1 MAKVN
6 YDYTSRHWSIKKERD
21 PNEKLPPFFAETQVK
36 VNGKNEVWPLYIPF
50 DATDKTQ
57 GVVWLSDTLTDES
70 AGAGM
75 TAMTPKGVKDNTLVA
90 TKNSI
95 TGQKISTENIVFNGD
110 IEFGGTVTGIT
121 SPDSPGGNIKNLV
134 VKIANKNVLP
144 TDEINY
150 ILGSGSIKNDVV
162 TVPIGMLPLNMIPSL
177 TEDKL
182 PNNISGSKIA
192 NGTITSDK
200 ISSINGNKIEDGT
213 ISGDKFSIIDGSK
226 IKDGTITNDKISSI
240 HGSKIENGTI
250 DNEKISTINGSK
262 IENGTI
268 NGEKISSISG
278 SKIEIGTITEDKL
291 SEDAK
296 NALFSQKQITLA
308 LGGDLKSDSVALL
321 FGQSNTISATVD
333 NIKDEY
339 IKNLFKNS

>member
-6 YDYTSRHWSIKKERD
+6 YDYTSRHWSIKKGRD

-70 AGAGM
+70 ASAGM
-75 TAMTPKGVKDNTLVA
+75 TAMTPKGVKENTLVA
-90 TKNSI
+90 VKNGA
-95 TGQKISTENIVFNGD
+95 GQKVSTESVVFKGPV
-110 IEFGGTVTGIT
+110 EFSGTVTGIG
-121 SPDSPGGNIKNLV
+121 SPDGSGGNIKNLV

-150 ILGSGSIKNDVV
+150 ILGSGSIQNDVV
-162 TVPIGMLPLNMIPSL
+162 TVPIGTLPLNMIPSL

-200 ISSINGNKIEDGT
+200 IFSINGNKIEDGT
-213 ISGDKFSIIDGSK
+213 ISGDKISIIDGSK

-278 SKIEIGTITEDKL
+278 SKIETGTITEDKL

-321 FGQSNTISATVD
+321 FGQSNTISATVT
-333 NIKDEY
+333 NIKDTY
-339 IKNLFKNS
+339 INNLFK

>member
-6 YDYTSRHWSIKKERD
+6 YDYTSRHWSSKKGRET
-21 PNEKLPPFFAETQVK
+21 NENLPPFFAETK
-36 VNGKNEVWPLYIPF
+36 VNGKIWPLYIPF

-57 GVVWLSDTLTDES
+57 GVVWLSDTLTDEGAS
-70 AGAGM
+70 AGM

-90 TKNSI
+90 TKNSA
-95 TGQKISTENIVFNGD
+95 GQKVSTESIVFKGPV
-110 IEFGGTVTGIT
+110 EFGGTVTGIT
-121 SPDSPGGNIKNLV
+121 SPGTPGGNIKNLV

-144 TDEINY
+144 TDERDY
-150 ILGSGSIKNDVV
+150 ILGSGTIQNDVV

-182 PNNISGSKIA
+182 PSNISGSKIA
-192 NGTITSDK
+192 DGTITSDK
-200 ISSINGNKIEDGT
+200 ILSINGNKIEDGT

-226 IKDGTITNDKISSI
+226 IKDGTIGNDKISSI

-278 SKIEIGTITEDKL
+278 SKIETGTITEDKL

-296 NALFSQKQITLA
+296 NALFSQKQITLT
-308 LGGDLKSDSVALL
+308 LGGDLTSDSVALL
-321 FGQSNTISATVD
+321 FGKANTISAKVT
-333 NIKDEY
+333 NIKDTY
-339 IKNLFKNS
+339 INDLFK

>member
-1 MAKVN
+1 MAELK
-6 YDYTSRHWSIKKERD
+6 YDYKSRHWFNNKTRPANSKE
-21 PNEKLPPFFAETQVK
+21 EFPPFIAKTKIDET
-36 VNGKNEVWPLYIPF
+36 EWPLYIPF
-50 DATDKTQ
+50 DATDQTQ
-57 GVVWLSDTLTDES
+57 GVVWLSDSLAKEE
-70 AGAGM
+70 GADRGM

-90 TKNSI
+90 TKNSA
-95 TGQKISTENIVFNGD
+95 TEQKVSTENILFSGN
-110 IEFGGTVTGIT
+110 IEFGGKVTGIT

-144 TDEINY
+144 TDINY
-150 ILGSGSIKNDVV
+150 ILGTGSIQNDVV
-162 TVPIGMLPLNMIPSL
+162 TVPIGMLPLNMIPVL

-213 ISGDKFSIIDGSK
+213 ISGDKISIIDGSK

-278 SKIEIGTITEDKL
+278 SKIETGTITEDKL
-291 SEDAK
+291 TEDAK
-296 NALFSQKQITLA
+296 NALFSQKQITLT
-308 LGGDLKSDSVALL
+308 LGGDLTSDSVALL
-321 FGQSNTISATVD
+321 FGKANTISAKVT
-333 NIKDEY
+333 NIKDTY
-339 IKNLFKNS
+339 INDLFK

>member
-1 MAKVN
+1 MAEVN
-6 YDYTSRHWSIKKERD
+6 YDYTSRHWSIKKGRD

-36 VNGKNEVWPLYIPF
+36 VNGKNEVWPLYVPF

-57 GVVWLSDTLTDES
+57 GVVWLSDTLTKEGAS
-70 AGAGM
+70 AGM
-75 TAMTPKGVKDNTLVA
+75 TAMTPKGVEDNTLVA
-90 TKNSI
+90 TKNGA
-95 TGQKISTENIVFNGD
+95 GQKVSTESVVFKGPV
-110 IEFGGTVTGIT
+110 EFGGTVTGIT
-121 SPDSPGGNIKNLV
+121 SPGSPGGNIKNLV

-144 TDEINY
+144 TDETNY
-150 ILGSGSIKNDVV
+150 ILGSGSIQNDVV
-162 TVPIGMLPLNMIPSL
+162 TVPIGMLPLNMIPVL

-200 ISSINGNKIEDGT
+200 ILSINGNKIEDGT
-213 ISGDKFSIIDGSK
+213 ISGNKFSIIDGSK

-278 SKIEIGTITEDKL
+278 SKIETGTITEDKL
-291 SEDAK
+291 TEDAK
-296 NALFSQKQITLA
+296 NALFSQKQITLT
-308 LGGDLKSDSVALL
+308 LGGDLTSDSVALL
-321 FGQSNTISATVD
+321 FGKANTISAKVT
-333 NIKDEY
+333 NIKDTY
-339 IKNLFKNS
+339 INDLFK

>member
-1 MAKVN
+1 MAKIN
-6 YDYTSRHWSIKKERD
+6 YDYTSRHWSSKKERD
-21 PNEKLPPFFAETQVK
+21 PNEKLPPFFAETRVK

-50 DATDKTQ
+50 DATNKTQ

-70 AGAGM
+70 ASAGM
-75 TAMTPKGVKDNTLVA
+75 TAMTPKGVKENTLVA
-90 TKNSI
+90 VKNGV
-95 TGQKISTENIVFNGD
+95 GQKVSTESVVFKGPV
-110 IEFGGTVTGIT
+110 EFSGTVTGIG
-121 SPDSPGGNIKNLV
+121 SPDGSGGNIKNLV

-150 ILGSGSIKNDVV
+150 ILGSGSIQNDVV
-162 TVPIGMLPLNMIPSL
+162 TVPIGTLPLNMIPSL

-182 PNNISGSKIA
+182 PNN
-192 NGTITSDK
+192 
-200 ISSINGNKIEDGT
+200 
-213 ISGDKFSIIDGSK
+213 
-226 IKDGTITNDKISSI
+226 
-240 HGSKIENGTI
+240 
-250 DNEKISTINGSK
+250 
-262 IENGTI
+262 I

-321 FGQSNTISATVD
+321 FCQSNTISATVP
-333 NIKDEY
+333 NIKDTY
-339 IKNLFKNS
+339 INDLFK